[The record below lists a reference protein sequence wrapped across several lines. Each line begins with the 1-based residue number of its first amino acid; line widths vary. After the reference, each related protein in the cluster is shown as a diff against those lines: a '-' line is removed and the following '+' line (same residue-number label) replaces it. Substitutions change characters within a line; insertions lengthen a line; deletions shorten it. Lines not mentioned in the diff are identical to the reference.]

1 MKREHPSVYQESEA
15 EAVRRGETQMYED
28 SSRLNVS
35 CARAIERAIRDYFDG
50 NESLCDGCAQ
60 SVLEEYG
67 AERVGFVLANTM
79 QNVGCRYYH
88 SDEVLQ
94 WSKDNRTPSN
104 GKYDRYFT
112 VDTAA
117 GLLDAFI
124 GQFQQA
130 NQALDESDQEQT
142 GAPAQG
148 GMEMR

>member
-1 MKREHPSVYQESEA
+1 MKREHPPVYQESGA
-15 EAVRRGETQMYED
+15 EAMRRGETQMYED

-35 CARAIERAIRDYFDG
+35 CARAIEQAIRDYFDG

-67 AERVGFVLANTM
+67 VERVRFVLANTM
-79 QNVGCRYYH
+79 QNVGFRYYH
-88 SDEVLQ
+88 SEEVLQ
-94 WSKDNRTPSN
+94 WSKDNPTPPSS
-104 GKYDRYFT
+104 YDRYFT

-124 GQFQQA
+124 GQFWQECQSMDQS
-130 NQALDESDQEQT
+130 NQGQT
-142 GAPAQG
+142 AGPAQC

>member
-1 MKREHPSVYQESEA
+1 MKREYPPVYQEPGA
-15 EAVRRGETQMYED
+15 TATRRGETQMYED
-28 SSRLNVS
+28 SFRLNVS
-35 CARAIERAIRDYFDG
+35 CARAIEQAIRDYFDG
-50 NESLCDGCAQ
+50 NESLCDGCVQ

-67 AERVGFVLANTM
+67 AARVRFVLANTM
-79 QNVGCRYYH
+79 QNVGCRHYH
-88 SDEVLQ
+88 SDEVLH

-130 NQALDESDQEQT
+130 YQALDESDQEQA
-142 GAPAQG
+142 GAFAQG
-148 GMEMR
+148 GIEMR